1 MSRNFQKVLNI
12 LLTLF
17 VVDIAMSCV
26 YLLFCYD
33 SDNWDTGD
41 DNPNDSLLAKLFN
54 SFYYSTMV
62 STTVGLGPIS
72 PMSNLAK
79 SLTLLQLYITFAVLP
94 FALG

>member
-1 MSRNFQKVLNI
+1 MSKNFYKVLKI

-17 VVDIAMSCV
+17 VVDIVMSCV

-33 SDNWDTGD
+33 SDNWDTGE
-41 DNPNDSLLAKLFN
+41 DNPNDSFLAKLFN

-72 PMSNLAK
+72 PKSNLAK